1 MKNNDII
8 KLISDIETTIIK
20 IETNVDQKEVIVLS
34 TLNSKIQKLY
44 NHIEFGNKKIT
55 SDSKNNFKSLINLL
69 VDKLNEIENNIIKK
83 HKLFDVQNTMTPQS
97 AAHAYKK

>member
-20 IETNVDQKEVIVLS
+20 IGTNVDEKEVIVLS

-44 NHIEFGNKKIT
+44 NHIESGNKKIA
-55 SDSKNNFKSLINLL
+55 SDSKNNFL
-69 VDKLNEIENNIIKK
+69 
-83 HKLFDVQNTMTPQS
+83 
-97 AAHAYKK
+97 